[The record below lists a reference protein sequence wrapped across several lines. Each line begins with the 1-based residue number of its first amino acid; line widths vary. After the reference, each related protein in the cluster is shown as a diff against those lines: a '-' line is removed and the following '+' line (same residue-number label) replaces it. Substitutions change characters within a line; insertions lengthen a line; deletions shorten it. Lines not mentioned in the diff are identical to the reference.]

1 MQSQLIILK
10 KVVDNDKKLIKH
22 CVDKAKSSLFIQ
34 LLYVTTVL
42 QITNISC
49 AIVEYMGGW
58 EWRYNST
65 YA

>member
-1 MQSQLIILK
+1 MQSQLMILK

-42 QITNISC
+42 
-49 AIVEYMGGW
+49 
-58 EWRYNST
+58 
-65 YA
+65 